1 MKVIDPTAN
10 EGTNSRFWKFASE
23 LLFASM
29 SIYDKRVEN
38 MYHNTNRMFDNLIRM
53 HDNSKKI
60 EEAEEDGQSQ
70 KDKRQRLREI
80 DVRDIGKV

>member
-1 MKVIDPTAN
+1 MVS

-38 MYHNTNRMFDNLIRM
+38 MYHNTNRMFDSLVRV
-53 HDNSKKI
+53 HDSSKKVL
-60 EEAEEDGQSQ
+60 EEE
-70 KDKRQRLREI
+70 
-80 DVRDIGKV
+80 